1 MFRRIGRHV
10 AGNAV
15 GYLALV
21 VALGGTSWAA
31 ITLPP
36 NSVTSVQ
43 VKDHSLLAVDF
54 KKGQLPR
61 GPKGVRGKRGRTGPT
76 GATGG
81 LGPAGPPGPQG
92 VPGTARAY
100 AWVSKTGT
108 VDPGRSRNL
117 VVNHFQPGSYCVTPA
132 PGSGITV
139 GAVEPVVSPDWADGP
154 GIRPLA
160 LINAHGDT
168 VHCPAGT
175 GWLVYTEDIDVSPT
189 SRVDVAFSIV
199 IP

>member
-36 NSVTSVQ
+36 DSVTTVQ
-43 VKDHSLLAVDF
+43 VKNHSLLAVDF

-61 GPKGVRGKRGRTGPT
+61 GAKGDRGKRGRTGPT

-100 AWVSKTGT
+100 AWVSSTGT
-108 VDPGRSRNL
+108 VDPARSRNL
-117 VVNHFQPGSYCVTPA
+117 VVNHFQAGSYCVTPA
-132 PGSGITV
+132 PGSGIVV
-139 GAVEPVVSPDWADGP
+139 GAFEPAVSADWADGP
-154 GIRPLA
+154 GTVHLA
-160 LINAHGDT
+160 LINGHGDT

-175 GWLVYTEDIDVSPT
+175 AWLVYTEAFDGT
-189 SRVDVAFSIV
+189 TFTRQDVAFSVV

>member
-36 NSVTSVQ
+36 NSVTTVQ

-54 KKGQLPR
+54 KKGQLPK
-61 GPKGVRGKRGRTGPT
+61 GPKGDRGKRGRTGPT

-81 LGPAGPPGPQG
+81 LGPAGPAGPQG
-92 VPGTARAY
+92 APGTARAY
-100 AWVSKTGT
+100 AWVSSTGT
-108 VDPGRSRNL
+108 VDSARSRNL
-117 VVNHFQPGSYCVTPA
+117 LVNHFQPGSYCVTPA
-132 PGSGITV
+132 PGSGVAV
-139 GAVEPVVSPDWADGP
+139 GSVEPVVSADWADGP

-160 LINAHGDT
+160 LINGHGDA

-175 GWLVYTEDIDVSPT
+175 GWLVYTEDIDQSPT

>member
-36 NSVTSVQ
+36 NSVTTVQ
-43 VKDHSLLAVDF
+43 VKNHSLLAVDF

-61 GPKGVRGKRGRTGPT
+61 GAKGDRGKRGRTGPT

-81 LGPAGPPGPQG
+81 LGPPGPPGPQG
-92 VPGTARAY
+92 APGTARAY
-100 AWVSKTGT
+100 AWVSSTGT
-108 VDPGRSRNL
+108 VDPSRSRNL
-117 VVNHFQPGSYCVTPA
+117 VVNRFQPGSYCVTPA
-132 PGSGITV
+132 PGSGIAV
-139 GAVEPVVSPDWADGP
+139 GGVQPAVSADWADGP
-154 GIRPLA
+154 GTEHLA
-160 LINAHGDT
+160 MINGHGDT
-168 VHCPAGT
+168 LHCPAGT
-175 GWLVYTEDIDVSPT
+175 AWLVYTEALETGVWTRDN
-189 SRVDVAFSIV
+189 VAFSVV